1 MTSNFALVEWFKQ
14 QDIFVGPE
22 LAVIDV
28 LQRRSLISDELVLVA
43 AGLAVWA
50 HRNGHPCVYLDALHE
65 QLAEIF
71 PKDDD
76 FSKEDLLPQ
85 LDTVLLALQSSPG
98 VVRVVD
104 KDSLGTYLT
113 ACADVRPLVL
123 FGNLLFTQRQFADE
137 LSIAEQLAIRAAR
150 KSSLAVDIAQINRI
164 VPVPLADD
172 VEAQAVGDTG
182 IANRAA
188 QSVVSNCLTVLTG
201 GPGTGKTYTLT
212 RCLAALLS
220 SQEQHLE
227 GLSIA
232 LVAPTG
238 KAATRAKELLNNFVS
253 DEQNSVAHSVG
264 VSEKVLHALSRIEPK
279 TIQRVLGSKNRMH
292 TRFEHDHS
300 TNLPHDIIIIDEMS
314 MVASYLMARLLE
326 AVRPEATILLVG
338 DQAQLES
345 VESGSVLRDIVDAS
359 LAGQSAVSGR
369 VFELLKV
376 WRQSGET
383 RIGDLARHIRSGE
396 GEKALSL
403 ATSNPAGV
411 TFVASKKDGEV
422 SPAIVEATVAELKK
436 AAELAKTIAKENHL
450 AAYQIIA
457 HHKVLCGPR
466 NGPVGVNEWN
476 THIRDKVHGI
486 SDGDLFRP
494 GIPLLVTVN
503 SPRSRLVNGDIG
515 LAVHVQEPDGAVQI
529 KIFFP
534 TDDGG
539 RYLTPAELPQI
550 EICYAMTV
558 HKSQGSEY
566 NNLVVILP
574 NESSPLLTRE
584 LVYTAITRAKKS
596 VLIAGTEKAFLNSVQ
611 NKSVRYSGLGAL
623 LKAL

>member
-1 MTSNFALVEWFKQ
+1 MTSEHAIINWFKKQ
-14 QDIFVGPE
+14 GIFAGSE
-22 LAVIDV
+22 LAVIEV
-28 LQRRSLISDELVLVA
+28 IQRRLFISDELVLVA
-43 AGLAVWA
+43 AALAVWA
-50 HRNGHPCVYLDALHE
+50 HRNGHPCVYLDALQE
-65 QLAEIF
+65 QLSEALS
-71 PKDDD
+71 KDEDS
-76 FSKEDLLPQ
+76 SKVDLLPQ
-85 LDTVLLALQSSPG
+85 SAAVISALQSSTQ
-98 VVRVVD
+98 VVRIVD
-104 KDSLGTYLT
+104 STNLGTYLS

-123 FGNLLFTQRQFADE
+123 FENRLFTQRQFADE
-137 LSIAEQLAIRAAR
+137 LSIAEQLAVRAKR
-150 KSSLAVDIAQINRI
+150 KSSLTVDMAQINRI
-164 VPVPLADD
+164 VPTPSADD
-172 VEAQAVGDTG
+172 EEAKIVGDTG

-201 GPGTGKTYTLT
+201 GPGTGKTHTLT
-212 RCLAALLS
+212 RCLAVLLS
-220 SQEQHLE
+220 VHEHHLE
-227 GLSIA
+227 DVSIA

-238 KAATRAKELLNNFVS
+238 KAATRAKELLNNFIS
-253 DEQNSVAHSVG
+253 DEQNSAAHSVG
-264 VSEKVLHALSRIEPK
+264 VSEKVLNALSRIEPK

-300 TNLPHDIIIIDEMS
+300 VHLPQDIVIIDEMS

-326 AVRPEATILLVG
+326 AIRPDATILLVG

-359 LAGQSAVSGR
+359 IEEQSAVSGR

-383 RIGDLARHIRSGE
+383 KIGDLARHIRAGE
-396 GEKALSL
+396 GEKALEL
-403 ATSNPAGV
+403 ASSNPSGV
-411 TFVASKKDGEV
+411 IFVASKKDGIV
-422 SPAIVEATVAELKK
+422 SPEILEVTVVELKK
-436 AAELAKTIAKENHL
+436 AAELAETIDKENHL
-450 AAYQIIA
+450 AAYQLIA

-476 THIRDKVHGI
+476 TRLRDTVHSI
-486 SDGDLFRP
+486 PDGDIFRP
-494 GIPLLVTVN
+494 GTPLLVTVN

-515 LAVHVQEPDGAVQI
+515 LVVNVRKPDGAVEI
-529 KIFFP
+529 NIFFP
-534 TDDGG
+534 TEDGG

-574 NESSPLLTRE
+574 TESSPLLTRE

-596 VLIAGTEKAFLNSVQ
+596 VLVAGTEKAFLNSVENQ
-611 NKSVRYSGLGAL
+611 SIRYSGLGAL
-623 LKAL
+623 LKSL

>member
-1 MTSNFALVEWFKQ
+1 MTSELAIINWFKKQ
-14 QDIFVGPE
+14 GIFAGSE
-22 LAVIDV
+22 LAVIEV
-28 LQRRSLISDELVLVA
+28 LQRRSHISDELVLVA
-43 AGLAVWA
+43 AGLAVWS
-50 HRNGHPCVYLDALHE
+50 HRNGHPCIYLDALQE
-65 QLAEIF
+65 QLSEVLSN
-71 PKDDD
+71 DEDS
-76 FSKEDLLPQ
+76 SKVDLLPQ
-85 LDTVLLALQSSPG
+85 SAAVVSALQSSTQ
-98 VVRVVD
+98 VVRIVD
-104 KDSLGTYLT
+104 STNLGTYLS

-123 FGNLLFTQRQFADE
+123 FENRLFTQRQFADE
-137 LSIAEQLAIRAAR
+137 LSIAEQLAVRAKR
-150 KSSLAVDIAQINRI
+150 KSSLTVDMAQINRI
-164 VPVPLADD
+164 VPTPSADD
-172 VEAQAVGDTG
+172 EEAKIVGDTG

-201 GPGTGKTYTLT
+201 GPGTGKTHTLT
-212 RCLAALLS
+212 RCLAVLLS
-220 SQEQHLE
+220 VHEHHLE
-227 GLSIA
+227 DVSIA

-238 KAATRAKELLNNFVS
+238 KAATRAKELLNNFIS

-292 TRFEHDHS
+292 TRFEHNHS
-300 TNLPHDIIIIDEMS
+300 VHLPHDIIIIDEMS

-326 AVRPEATILLVG
+326 AIRPDATILLVG

-345 VESGSVLRDIVDAS
+345 VESGSVLRDIVEAS
-359 LAGQSAVSGR
+359 MDGQSVVSGR

-383 RIGDLARHIRSGE
+383 KIGDLARHIRAGE
-396 GEKALSL
+396 GEKALAL
-403 ATSNPAGV
+403 ASSNPSGV
-411 TFVASKKDGEV
+411 TFVVSKKDGEV
-422 SPAIVEATVAELKK
+422 SPEILEVTVVELKK
-436 AAELAKTIAKENHL
+436 ATELAKTIEKENHL
-450 AAYQIIA
+450 AAYHLIS

-476 THIRDKVHGI
+476 TRLRDTVHSI
-486 SDGDLFRP
+486 PDGDIFRP
-494 GIPLLVTVN
+494 GTPLLVTVN

-515 LAVHVQEPDGAVQI
+515 LVVNVRKPDGSI
-529 KIFFP
+529 EINIFFP
-534 TDDGG
+534 TEDGG

-574 NESSPLLTRE
+574 TESSPLLTRE

-596 VLIAGTEKAFLNSVQ
+596 VLIAGTEKAFLNSVENQ
-611 NKSVRYSGLGAL
+611 SIRYSGLSAL
-623 LKAL
+623 LKSL